1 MDRSAAVALR
11 RQALAEQA
19 SRMDRLRV
27 VHEALLDVLEDPGDA
42 RSSEWMS
49 QARRN
54 IRQWQANGT
63 CSPDYV
69 TAWDAILAAP
79 KQGLRALLSDE
90 RSRAAMLQ
98 NSPFGFL
105 IRTLR

>member
-27 VHEALLDVLEDPGDA
+27 VHETLLHALEGSGDA
-42 RSSEWMS
+42 RSSQWMS
-49 QARRN
+49 RARRN
-54 IRQWQANGT
+54 VRQWQALGT
-63 CSPDYV
+63 CSPDYIL
-69 TAWDAILAAP
+69 AWDAILAAP
-79 KQGLRALLSDE
+79 EQGLRNLLSDE
-90 RSRAAMLQ
+90 KSRGAMLQ